1 MEILLSPPFAFI
13 MALIIVIFFGYLI
26 KSFEPKVNKNPEV
39 SKTYA
44 CGEDFPSQ
52 KISPN
57 YEEFYPY
64 AIFFTILHVAALM
77 LMTLATTS
85 SVSFAIPLIYTIM
98 VILIISILFIRTDL

>member
-1 MEILLSPPFAFI
+1 MEILLYPPFAFI
-13 MALIIVIFFGYLI
+13 ISLAVVLFFARLI
-26 KSFEPKVNKNPEV
+26 KGFEPKVTKNTDV

-52 KISPN
+52 KLTPS

-77 LMTLATTS
+77 LMTLAFS
-85 SVSFAIPLIYTIM
+85 GKIPFIIPLIYTIFVA
-98 VILIISILFIRTDL
+98 VILSILFIG